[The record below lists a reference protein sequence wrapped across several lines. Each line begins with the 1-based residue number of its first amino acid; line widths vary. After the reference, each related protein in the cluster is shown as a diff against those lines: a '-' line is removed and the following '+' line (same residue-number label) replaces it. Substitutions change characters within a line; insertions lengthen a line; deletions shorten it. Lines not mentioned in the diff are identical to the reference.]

1 MTKEK
6 TSWTP
11 SPEDNL
17 LGLTDK
23 DKINELE
30 AKGIANAEFHIFNLD
45 ENIELS
51 APLVLQFHKIAFGE
65 LYDWAGKWRTTIV
78 TVGQIEPPDPS
89 QIPNLIYQYFD
100 DLNYKVFH
108 SKAKADH
115 IQTLAYGHYE
125 FVRIHPFNNGNGRTG
140 RLVMNLIALK
150 FGYRPMELYYR
161 EGELRS
167 KYIEAL
173 RLVDKGNLDPLKTL
187 IESEL
192 TIF

>member
-1 MTKEK
+1 MTNEN

-23 DKINELE
+23 DKINQLE

-45 ENIELS
+45 ENIELTS
-51 APLVLQFHKIAFGE
+51 SLVLQIHKIAFGE

-78 TVGQIEPPDPS
+78 TVGQIEPPVPS
-89 QIPNLIYQYFD
+89 QIPNLMYQYFD
-100 DLNYKVFH
+100 ELNYKVSH
-108 SKAKADH
+108 AKTKPDH

-140 RLVMNLIALK
+140 RLVMNLMALK
-150 FGYRPMELYYR
+150 FGYQPLELYFR
-161 EGELRS
+161 EGESRS
-167 KYIEAL
+167 KYIDAL
-173 RLVDKGNLDPLKTL
+173 RQADKGNIDSLKVL
-187 IESEL
+187 IEREL
-192 TIF
+192 TVM